1 MVSLMNVNFR
11 LFFVLV
17 LRIFLWAAET
27 FREKLQPSFVS
38 CTLWLITRSDG
49 TGITRTSVTKSR
61 RVSTYS
67 RKSGNACGVQELKDG
82 QEKVVEHF
90 LSGKFGIFLSTITVN
105 VLPHWGYLKFV

>member
-1 MVSLMNVNFR
+1 MNVNFR